1 MSASCSSPRAAC
13 PLPAL
18 ARLAGGLLAV
28 TMSVAGGAAFAKPVL
43 VDSAEIG
50 QLRHLAQSARDVQEI
65 QNLMSRRAMLH
76 SIGHN
81 EEELALWSRH
91 PQIRWAQNSG
101 CWVGEDFRKYY
112 VTVNFDMQKAQLR
125 AMSARNPAI
134 ADDYARNRY
143 IGSSVYH
150 LLTTPIIE
158 VAADGQSAKGFWYT
172 PGAILSSTDGK
183 VGEGVNMWERYGGD
197 FIREDGHWRILH
209 LEVITD
215 FAYPFGGDLSSP
227 MPGAPARTDPSNSG
241 TENARPAP
249 GPGAEGIEVPGP
261 TIAKT
266 MGESYTPMRVP
277 RLTPRLPEPYRTLR
291 ETFEYADCGRA
302 VATGN
307 GAAQPAPARLP
318 AAAGGASKNPDMRA
332 FAAQVDTNHDGRMS
346 RAEWQAQGLPMS
358 SFDMFEKGRGYV
370 TLEDYTSHPA
380 PPGIDLNGD
389 GILTVEEFKEFDRKM
404 TSQMHQGAPPPKER
418 P

>member
-1 MSASCSSPRAAC
+1 MPVVSPGAVRS
-13 PLPAL
+13 LPSFV
-18 ARLAGGLLAV
+18 RLAGGVAAVAMLA
-28 TMSVAGGAAFAKPVL
+28 AGGATWAKPVT
-43 VDSAEIG
+43 VDSAEVE
-50 QLRHLAQSARDVQEI
+50 QLRHLAQTARDVQEI

-81 EEELALWSRH
+81 EEELELWSKH
-91 PQIRWAQNSG
+91 QQIRWAQNSG
-101 CWVGEDFRKYY
+101 CWIGEDFRKYY
-112 VTVNFDMQKAQLR
+112 VTVNFAMQKAQLH
-125 AMSARNPAI
+125 AMSAKNPAI
-134 ADDYARNRY
+134 VDDYARNRY

-158 VAADGQSAKGFWYT
+158 VATDGQSAKGFWYT
-172 PGAILSSTDGK
+172 PGVILSSADGK

-197 FIREDGHWRILH
+197 FIREDGHWRVLH

-227 MPGAPARTDPSNSG
+227 MPGAPARSDQSKSG
-241 TENARPAP
+241 SENAKPAP

-261 TIAKT
+261 TAAKS

-291 ETFEYADCGRA
+291 ETFEYADCGQRA
-302 VATGN
+302 SAAQ
-307 GAAQPAPARLP
+307 GAAPPAG
-318 AAAGGASKNPDMRA
+318 AAAPSKSPDMHA
-332 FAAQVDTNHDGRMS
+332 FAAQVDTDHDGKMS
-346 RAEWQAQGLPMS
+346 RAEWQARGLPMS

-370 TLEDYTSHPA
+370 TLQDYESHPA

-389 GILTVEEFKEFDRKM
+389 GILTVEEFKAFDK
-404 TSQMHQGAPPPKER
+404 QMAPRMRQGAPPSKDGP
-418 P
+418 